1 MQGALYHLL
10 SCDIDWDMLINAL
23 HVPPDA
29 GPYAPALERILRR
42 IPDGW
47 GRWISHNAGWYQIV
61 AILDE
66 RLAAIDPDYV
76 VHQVKEKFGTLRYY
90 CAPSGELSPA
100 QRDTFEH
107 ITHEAER
114 ASSWRRMPRVGC
126 FRHPPPPSRHDAP
139 RTLTARSLVSL
150 RWWWGQALVRALT
163 ALDPVPP
170 SVLHWI
176 VTGSWPAPV
185 QLRFDVSFQ
194 EWVAS
199 TRLVPDTTPGP

>member
-1 MQGALYHLL
+1 MTDRNDFPELTEAQKALWRAVVSDAREMSAGLHDGTATREDMQGALYHLL

-23 HVPPDA
+23 HVPSDA

-114 ASSWRRMPRVGC
+114 ASSWGADASGWLLS
-126 FRHPPPPSRHDAP
+126 PSAA
-139 RTLTARSLVSL
+139 TLTPR
-150 RWWWGQALVRALT
+150 RASHPN
-163 ALDPVPP
+163 A
-170 SVLHWI
+170 
-176 VTGSWPAPV
+176 A
-185 QLRFDVSFQ
+185 F
-194 EWVAS
+194 
-199 TRLVPDTTPGP
+199 TR